1 MFFSEKWEN
10 HADVE
15 MVRWIQ
21 ARNQKDDLN
30 TLEYVSSED
39 DDTDNEKEPSV
50 NATIGN
56 SSGEDNDMIVANKFS
71 ALSTEQ

>member
-1 MFFSEKWEN
+1 
-10 HADVE
+10 

-39 DDTDNEKEPSV
+39 NDTDNEKEPSV
-50 NATIGN
+50 DEAISN
-56 SSGEDNDMIVANKFS
+56 SSESSDNDIFVANKFS